1 MDYIEVAVRLRPL
14 NRTEKVRDREGA
26 WDIRVGE
33 ATSLAVM
40 QRKSQMMIDETR
52 RSLEVL
58 GEGQGKVIMLKNKY
72 RFGLVDAT
80 TDDADQKQSLSELS
94 K

>member
-1 MDYIEVAVRLRPL
+1 MTQNRNSHQMDYIEVAVRLRPL
-14 NRTEKVRDREGA
+14 NRVETARDREGA

-33 ATSLAVM
+33 ATSLAM
-40 QRKSQMMIDETR
+40 IQRKSQMMIDETR
-52 RSLEVL
+52 RSIEVL

-80 TDDADQKQSLSELS
+80 ADDAD
-94 K
+94 